1 MLGVAYSPDGTHVA
15 TCSSDHSVK
24 IWDIGA
30 RACVQSFPEAHTDQV
45 WSIAFDPTGQGGRLC
60 SVGDDKAI
68 RLYEV
73 NVAA

>member
-1 MLGVAYSPDGTHVA
+1 MSRAGGSHPVDENRPMTAVRAAGYTSAGRSNA
-15 TCSSDHSVK
+15 
-24 IWDIGA
+24 GA
-30 RACVQSFPEAHTDQV
+30 
-45 WSIAFDPTGQGGRLC
+45 AFDPTGQGGRLC